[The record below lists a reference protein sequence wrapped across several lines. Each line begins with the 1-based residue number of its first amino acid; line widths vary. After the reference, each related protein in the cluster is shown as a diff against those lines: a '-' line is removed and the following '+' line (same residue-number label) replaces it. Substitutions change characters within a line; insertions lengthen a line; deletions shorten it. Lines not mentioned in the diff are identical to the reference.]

1 MRTDINEIEQSFERY
16 LSHETPMVRQLS
28 LAGIM
33 ESMSFDVFYTQCISR
48 GLHEDLMEVASG
60 YMTKE
65 QIMNCYCVIKD
76 KMDHD
81 LKRSRRQNIDLNE
94 KIKKWSKKRIN
105 SLKNKITLLVK
116 NKYRSNK
123 EKNKYFLNKLAAIKR
138 LLSDKKY

>member
-16 LSHETPMVRQLS
+16 LTHETPMIRQLS

-33 ESMSFDVFYTQCISR
+33 ESMPFDVFYKQCIQR
-48 GLHEDLMEVASG
+48 GLHEDLMEVASM

-76 KMDHD
+76 KMDND

-94 KIKKWSKKRIN
+94 KIRKMEQKSILIR
-105 SLKNKITLLVK
+105 
-116 NKYRSNK
+116 
-123 EKNKYFLNKLAAIKR
+123 
-138 LLSDKKY
+138 

>member
-94 KIKKWSKKRIN
+94 KIKKMEQ
-105 SLKNKITLLVK
+105 KNILI
-116 NKYRSNK
+116 R
-123 EKNKYFLNKLAAIKR
+123 
-138 LLSDKKY
+138 